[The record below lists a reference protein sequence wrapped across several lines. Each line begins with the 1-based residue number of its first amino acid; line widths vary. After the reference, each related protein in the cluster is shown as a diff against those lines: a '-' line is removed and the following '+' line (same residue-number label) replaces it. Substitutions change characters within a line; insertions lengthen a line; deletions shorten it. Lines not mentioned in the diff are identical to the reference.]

1 MIKHKGE
8 AKTERHT
15 VRFTEQEMRNLQKI
29 ADAEYITISDVIRK
43 VLKIE
48 LKI

>member
-1 MIKHKGE
+1 MQKTKSE
-8 AKTERHT
+8 VKTERFQ
-15 VRFTEQEMRNLQKI
+15 VRFTKKELENLQKI
-29 ADAEYITISDVIRK
+29 ADAEYTTISDVIRK